1 MKTLWFF
8 DPAVRRSSSGARV
21 VPGSLRKSESNPL
34 FVDGHD
40 AMHAVPWESFIENGY
55 PNVFFDPRVNKYRC
69 YYTSYLYDDEEV
81 AAHQKYKQQVQENG
95 KRITG
100 ILYAESEN
108 GYVWYKPN
116 LGIVR
121 YHGSYENNII
131 AVNTH
136 GAGIL
141 LDEADPDPSRRY
153 KMISRN
159 DQGPL
164 NIFVSFSSDG
174 LHFGEWITAIDN
186 RSCPGDTH
194 NFVIRS
200 QETGKYMLYTRMFSH
215 ELRTVARFVSDDF
228 IHWTDAR
235 EVFRGLDA
243 DDQVYGMPVFYQEG
257 YYWGLAH
264 IFHFGD
270 QSKPHYDHVDVEL
283 TFSTDGIH
291 WQRVAP
297 GTPFI
302 SNGESEAYDSGCC
315 YASVPVSM
323 GMDFCFYYMG
333 GDGTHYSFRKTGLC
347 LGTIQKN
354 QLVGVTAGQ
363 NGDFI
368 YETRSMTFDPMKTWL
383 CVDVHHNG
391 SIVYE
396 AIDVNGNVIPG
407 YTADHCTP
415 ILTSG
420 ICTQLCW
427 QDVSQPLQNVR
438 IKFYCKDATLY
449 NIRGNIEVSLPH
461 PLDYQE

>member
-21 VPGSLRKSESNPL
+21 VPGCLQKSERNPL
-34 FVDGHD
+34 FIDGYD
-40 AMHAVPWESFIENGY
+40 AERTVPWESFIENGY
-55 PNVFFDPRVNKYRC
+55 PNVFFDPLVNKYRC
-69 YYTSYLYDDEEV
+69 YYTSYLYDDEE
-81 AAHQKYKQQVQENG
+81 ALASQTYKQQVMENG

-108 GYVWYKPN
+108 GYDWHKPD

-121 YHGSYENNII
+121 YQGSCDNNII

-141 LDEADPDPSRRY
+141 LDIADPDPSRRY

-174 LHFGEWITAIDN
+174 LHFGEWITVIDN
-186 RSCPGDTH
+186 RACPGDTH
-194 NFVIRS
+194 NFVIRDLVS
-200 QETGKYMLYTRMFSH
+200 GKYVLYTRMFSH

-235 EVFRGLDA
+235 EVFRGLNT
-243 DDQVYGMPVFYQEG
+243 DDQVYSMPVFCQSG

-264 IFHFGD
+264 MFHFGD
-270 QSKPHYDHVDVEL
+270 QSKSHYDHVDVEL

-297 GTPFI
+297 GIPFI
-302 SNGESEAYDSGCC
+302 SNGIHESYDSGCC
-315 YASVPVSM
+315 YTSVPVTD
-323 GMDFCFYYMG
+323 GMEYRFYYMG

-347 LGTIQKN
+347 LGTVQKN
-354 QLVGVTAGQ
+354 KLVGVTADQ
-363 NGDFI
+363 GDDYI
-368 YETRSMTFDPMKTWL
+368 YEIRNMSFDTSDVRL
-383 CVDVHHNG
+383 CVDVQKDG
-391 SIVYE
+391 SIFYE
-396 AIDVNGNVIPG
+396 ALDSSGKTMPG
-407 YTADHCTP
+407 YTVDQCIP
-415 ILTSG
+415 ILNSS
-420 ICTQLCW
+420 ICAQLHW
-427 QDVSQPLQNVR
+427 QAGDLSLQNAR
-438 IKFYCKDATLY
+438 IKFYCKKATLY
-449 NIRGNIEVSLPH
+449 NMCGNIKLALPH
-461 PLDYQE
+461 PIDYQG